1 MAGSA
6 LAQDASQPP
15 ASSSPSTSTAKNQAA
30 TVKFVAGAVTLYDA
44 AKSPRAAEV
53 GGILS
58 EGDSIVTGS
67 DGELHLDMQDG
78 GFISVRPNT
87 KMNIAKYQANGEPT
101 DTGVFGILEGSFRSI
116 TGWIGKYSKDR
127 YQVRTKTA
135 TIGIRGTDHEPLVL
149 AAGSA
154 DGEPGLY
161 DKVNEGATFIKTP
174 QGRVDIGRGQAGFA
188 GLDKKVRPRV
198 LKDVPRFFR
207 PGRNDKLFEG
217 RYRQIQDALEK
228 RREERRGFLKQ
239 KLKDGKVETPKG
251 ARPWAEQ
258 EARKKAAEARAKR
271 DNEQNG
277 KRDNDKPK
285 TLRERAQERWT
296 ERDDTGGKSKAER
309 FKESHDDRESRRDR
323 RD

>member
-1 MAGSA
+1 
-6 LAQDASQPP
+6 
-15 ASSSPSTSTAKNQAA
+15 
-30 TVKFVAGAVTLYDA
+30 VKFVAGAVTLYDV
-44 AKSPRAAEV
+44 AKAPRAAEV

-228 RREERRGFLKQ
+228 RREERRGFLKRKLEDGKAE
-239 KLKDGKVETPKG
+239 KLKAGREKAQQKPG
-251 ARPWAEQ
+251 
-258 EARKKAAEARAKR
+258 EAKEAQAKR
-271 DNEQNG
+271 AEIEGRQESD
-277 KRDNDKPK
+277 RPK
-285 TLRERAQERWT
+285 TLRERAQERKAEREDRT
-296 ERDDTGGKSKAER
+296 EKAEKSKAER
-309 FKESHDDRESRRDR
+309 LKEQREEREEKRDRRDR